1 MPGMNTTYRS
11 DRVPKPKPDQV
22 IRHEIVFGRSERELI
37 EGALVAYQVNKIATP
52 AISLISDI
60 SAMTLIFSA
69 IATYLGWEFIISPG
83 IDSYDGLYSEFMK
96 QYNLNK
102 EATIEA
108 TEDATINVVGAA
120 VQSIPGVGFGGR
132 LGIQY
137 LLELLFAR
145 NDPTMPGTT
154 PQPPAASGGGGNF

>member
-1 MPGMNTTYRS
+1 M
-11 DRVPKPKPDQV
+11 PKPKPDQV

-52 AISLISDI
+52 AVALISDI

-69 IATYLGWEFIISPG
+69 IAAYLGWEFIISPG
-83 IDSYDGLYSEFMK
+83 IDTYDQLYSEFMK

-108 TEDATINVVGAA
+108 TEDATIGVVGAA
-120 VQSIPGVGFGGR
+120 VGAIPGVGFGGR

-145 NDPTMPGTT
+145 NDPSMPGTT
-154 PQPPAASGGGGNF
+154 SPQPPAASGGGGGGNF

>member
-1 MPGMNTTYRS
+1 
-11 DRVPKPKPDQV
+11 
-22 IRHEIVFGRSERELI
+22 
-37 EGALVAYQVNKIATP
+37 
-52 AISLISDI
+52 
-60 SAMTLIFSA
+60 MTLIFSA

-154 PQPPAASGGGGNF
+154 PQPPAASGGGGGGNF

>member
-1 MPGMNTTYRS
+1 M
-11 DRVPKPKPDQV
+11 PKPKPDQV

-52 AISLISDI
+52 TVALISDI

-69 IATYLGWEFIISPG
+69 IAGYLGWEFIISPG
-83 IDSYDGLYSEFMK
+83 IDTADALYSEFMK

-108 TEDATINVVGAA
+108 TEDVAIGVAGAA
-120 VQSIPGVGFGGR
+120 FGAIPGVGIGGSY
-132 LGIQY
+132 GIQY
-137 LLELLFAR
+137 LLNLLFAR
-145 NDPTMPGTT
+145 NDPSMPGTT
-154 PQPPAASGGGGNF
+154 SPQPPAASGGGGGGNF